1 MTTLTMWIIF
11 GVLVLSVMIL
21 DLGVFHRKSHEVKI
35 REAMIWTIIWVM
47 LAFGFMI
54 FIYQIKGK
62 VLALEFLS
70 AYLLEESLSVDNLF
84 VFILIFTH
92 FRVPPKYQHRI
103 LFWGIIGVLILRA
116 LFIGAGVVLF
126 EKFHFM
132 IYIFGV
138 FLIYSGLKLAFKK
151 EEEIDLEKNLV
162 LRLCRRFIRVTN
174 NFGGGQFF
182 VREHGKLH
190 ATLLFIVLLIVETT
204 DVVFAVDSVPV
215 VLSVVTSKD
224 PFIIYTSNVFAILG
238 LRSLYFALA
247 GLMDY
252 FHFLNYGLCLILV
265 FVGSKMLAST
275 YVHVPV
281 ELSLGVIAG
290 VLVIS
295 IIASIIWPQRH
306 KPDHPPH
313 EILVDK

>member
-1 MTTLTMWIIF
+1 
-11 GVLVLSVMIL
+11 
-21 DLGVFHRKSHEVKI
+21 
-35 REAMIWTIIWVM
+35 
-47 LAFGFMI
+47 
-54 FIYQIKGK
+54 
-62 VLALEFLS
+62 
-70 AYLLEESLSVDNLF
+70 
-84 VFILIFTH
+84 
-92 FRVPPKYQHRI
+92 
-103 LFWGIIGVLILRA
+103 
-116 LFIGAGVVLF
+116 
-126 EKFHFM
+126 
-132 IYIFGV
+132 
-138 FLIYSGLKLAFKK
+138 
-151 EEEIDLEKNLV
+151 
-162 LRLCRRFIRVTN
+162 
-174 NFGGGQFF
+174 
-182 VREHGKLH
+182 
-190 ATLLFIVLLIVETT
+190 VLLIVETT
-204 DVVFAVDSVPV
+204 DVVFAVDSVPA